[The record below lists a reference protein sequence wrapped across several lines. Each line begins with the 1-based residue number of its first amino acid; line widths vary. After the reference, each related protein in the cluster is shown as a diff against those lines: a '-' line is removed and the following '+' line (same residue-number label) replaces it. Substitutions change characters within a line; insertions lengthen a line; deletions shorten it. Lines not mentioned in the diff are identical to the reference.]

1 MARKKLSPLA
11 TLLTIGAV
19 GLTGFAVYKFL
30 IKPMR
35 ERKKALNDIAIM
47 DTEYV
52 DITDQNQA

>member
-35 ERKKALNDIAIM
+35 DRKKALNDIQIM
-47 DTEYV
+47 DTDFVEV
-52 DITDQNQA
+52 VDQNQA